1 MGWQTK
7 ERRLSDTYLVKKG
20 QDDDND
26 DDNDDDDYHYNFLTP
41 VLNSQGI
48 KKITICNTNAI
59 QILLLLLLLLLSRH

>member
-48 KKITICNTNAI
+48 KQITICNTNAI
-59 QILLLLLLLLLSRH
+59 QILLLLLLLLSSRH